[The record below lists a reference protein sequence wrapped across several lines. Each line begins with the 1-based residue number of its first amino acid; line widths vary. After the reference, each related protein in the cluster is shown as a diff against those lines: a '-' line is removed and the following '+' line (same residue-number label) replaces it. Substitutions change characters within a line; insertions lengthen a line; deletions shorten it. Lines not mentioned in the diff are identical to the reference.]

1 MRKSVISI
9 LSVVS
14 LFIGSEAAWAQ
25 AFNSGSTG
33 ALGALS
39 PATNTVVTLPANG
52 ILNYTTITIPAGV
65 TVTFQRNATNTPV
78 TMLASGNVTI
88 AGIININGQ
97 NAITASG
104 AGAGP
109 IPGGLGGPGGFDG
122 GQSGSLS
129 AGAGQNGSGGRGPGG
144 GQPGLFTPLT
154 TTKDAIYGPDT
165 MIGLIPL
172 FGGSGGG
179 GGGRI
184 IGGTINGGSG
194 AGGGGAIVIASTTQI
209 VIPTGGQ
216 ILANGG
222 IPIGFPCN
230 YQTGGG
236 GSGGAIRLVAPSITN
251 QGTIQAIGNNTG
263 CPGPIAPGRIRVEA
277 FAFPIF
283 NSTNPLPS
291 LVTSPGPVTAASTP
305 ALASLPT
312 LRISTINGIAVPAS
326 PTGSYATPDVLLPPG
341 TTSPVT
347 VTLTATN
354 TPPGTVFRVQTIP
367 QGALLVVPTNTAPS
381 TGSCSSSTASATL
394 AVPAGQVAAI
404 KAYSAAF
411 DFSCP

>member
-1 MRKSVISI
+1 MRK
-9 LSVVS
+9 LALTVVFAFV
-14 LFIGSEAAWAQ
+14 LLAGTADVWAQ

-33 ALGALS
+33 ALGAFS
-39 PATNTVVTLPANG
+39 PATNTVVNLPADG
-52 ILNYTTITIPAGV
+52 ILNYTTVTIPAGV
-65 TVTFQRNATNTPV
+65 TVTFQRNALNTPES
-78 TMLASGNVTI
+78 MLATGNVTI
-88 AGIININGQ
+88 GGVINVNGQ

-109 IPGGLGGPGGFDG
+109 IPGGLGGPGAFDG

-129 AGAGQNGSGGRGPGG
+129 AGTGQNGTGGRGSGG
-144 GQPGLFTPLT
+144 GQAGMFTPTST
-154 TTKDAIYGPDT
+154 TGDAIYGPDT

-184 IGGTINGGSG
+184 IGGTIDGGSG

-209 VIPTGGQ
+209 VISAGGQ

-222 IPIGFPCN
+222 QSIGTCT
-230 YQTGGG
+230 YQHGGG
-236 GSGGAIRLVAPSITN
+236 GSGGAIRLVAPSISN
-251 QGTIQAIGNNTG
+251 QGSIQALGSTTG
-263 CPGPIAPGRIRVEA
+263 CPAPAGAGRIRVEA
-277 FAFPIF
+277 FSFPIF

-305 ALASLPT
+305 ALTSVPT
-312 LRISTINGIAVPAS
+312 LQFSTINGIAVPAS
-326 PTGSYATPDVLLPPG
+326 PTGAYATPDIFFPPG

-354 TPPGTVFRVQTIP
+354 TPPGTIFRVQTIP
-367 QGALLVVPTNTAPS
+367 QGALMVAPTDTAPS
-381 TGSCSSSTASATL
+381 TGTCTSSTASATV

>member
-1 MRKSVISI
+1 MRKSVFSI
-9 LSVVS
+9 VSAVV
-14 LFIGSEAAWAQ
+14 LLIGSEDVWAQ
-25 AFNSGSTG
+25 SFNSGSTG
-33 ALGALS
+33 ALGAFS
-39 PATNTVVTLPANG
+39 PATNTVVTLPADG
-52 ILNYTTITIPAGV
+52 ILNYTTVTIPTGV

-88 AGIININGQ
+88 AGIINVNGQ
-97 NAITASG
+97 NSITASG

-129 AGAGQNGSGGRGPGG
+129 AGTGQNGSAGRGSGG
-144 GQPGLFTPLT
+144 GQAGLFTPTST
-154 TTKDAIYGPDT
+154 TGDGLYGPDT

-184 IGGTINGGSG
+184 IGGTIDGGSG

-209 VIPTGGQ
+209 VISSGGQ

-222 IPIGFPCN
+222 QGLRFACS
-230 YQTGGG
+230 YQSGGG
-236 GSGGAIRLVAPSITN
+236 GSGGAIRLVAPSISN
-251 QGTIQAIGNNTG
+251 QGLIQALGSTVG
-263 CPGPIAPGRIRVEA
+263 CPGP
-277 FAFPIF
+277 
-283 NSTNPLPS
+283 
-291 LVTSPGPVTAASTP
+291 
-305 ALASLPT
+305 ALTSLPT
-312 LRISTINGIAVPAS
+312 LKITTVGGISVPAS
-326 PTGSYATPDVLLPPG
+326 PTGAYATPDVFLPPG
-341 TTSPVT
+341 TTNPIT

-354 TPPGTVFRVQTIP
+354 TPPGTIFRIQVMP
-367 QGALLVVPTNTAPS
+367 QFAPVVAPVNTAPS
-381 TGSCSSSTASATL
+381 TGTCTSSTASATVT
-394 AVPAGQVAAI
+394 VPVAQVASI